1 MRIGKITENALKR
14 SVLKPLHTEF
24 KHDTSA
30 AVGTDCAFSVDK
42 KTFSTICPVTVDISD
57 PGFYGVVKA
66 ANALVAQNIPC
77 DHVEVSI
84 LLPVDSEESVLK
96 KIVAD
101 AIEGCKAVG
110 TLYAG
115 GHTEVTSAVNRP
127 LVTVTAVGS
136 AEEDDA
142 LFDKKAAPDQ
152 DLVVTKWVGLEA
164 TAMIAKEKYDELAT
178 RYPSTFIHDAMD
190 FKNILNVRKDIEAA
204 MESGITAAHDI
215 SNGGIFAALWEFAS
229 KAGVGLDVD
238 LRRIPIRQETVE
250 ICDHFGLNP
259 YQILSGGALLLSTDN
274 GERLVGDLQEKGIP
288 AAIIGRTIKGNDRMI
303 HNLEEERYL
312 DLPQSDEALKILS

>member
-1 MRIGKITENALKR
+1 MRLGKVTENVLKR
-14 SVLKPLHTEF
+14 SVLKPLT
-24 KHDTSA
+24 KQAYKGSA
-30 AVGTDCAFSVDK
+30 AVGTDCAFSVEK

-66 ANALVAQNIPC
+66 ANVLVAQNISC

-84 LLPVDSEESVLK
+84 LLPVDSEEAVLK

-136 AEEDDA
+136 AEGEV
-142 LFDKKAAPDQ
+142 LCEKKASPDQ

-164 TAMIAKEKYDELAT
+164 TAMIAKEKYDVLAT

-190 FKNILNVRKDIEAA
+190 FKNILDVRKDIEAA
-204 MESGITAAHDI
+204 MESGVTAAHDI